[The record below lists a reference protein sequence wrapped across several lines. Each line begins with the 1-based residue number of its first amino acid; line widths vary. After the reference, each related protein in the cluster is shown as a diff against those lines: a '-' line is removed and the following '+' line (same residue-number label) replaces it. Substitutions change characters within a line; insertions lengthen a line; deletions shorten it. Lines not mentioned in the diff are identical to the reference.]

1 MGRMKSTRDAGVSMT
16 GVEHQDKHAIGRL
29 GDRLAACAGPETE
42 PRHGGARVRD
52 EGNLDEHE
60 RERAIGLL
68 VDRHRSR
75 TAAKLDPAD
84 VDADTGRQQQAGPR
98 DDRRK
103 ARLVGRP
110 RPFSGLHGVIQI
122 QVRMRSEK

>member
-42 PRHGGARVRD
+42 PRHGGAWVRD
-52 EGNLDEHE
+52 EGNLDEHD

-75 TAAKLDPAD
+75 TAAMIQPTLTPTPD
-84 VDADTGRQQQAGPR
+84 GNS
-98 DDRRK
+98 
-103 ARLVGRP
+103 RLVP
-110 RPFSGLHGVIQI
+110 RPIGERLAS
-122 QVRMRSEK
+122 